1 MKKLIKIDNKEY
13 LMKSSAYT
21 QFAYKNETGRSFLSD
36 LQEIA
41 KLKNKD
47 NKGADDL
54 DKITE
59 LILKISYVMIQEA
72 DQSQVQDYDS
82 FIKGIENLYDNP
94 QWIED
99 IIVLA
104 STPISRQLQKAQ

>member
-21 QFAYKNETGRSFLSD
+21 QFAYKNETGRSFLND
-36 LQEIA
+36 LQGLV
-41 KLKNKD
+41 KLKNKE
-47 NKGADDL
+47 NKGVDDL

-59 LILKISYVMIQEA
+59 IVLKISYVMIQEA
-72 DQSQVQDYDS
+72 DQSQVQDYNS
-82 FIKGIENLYDNP
+82 FIQGIENLYDNP

-99 IIVLA
+99 VIVLA
-104 STPISRQLQKAQ
+104 CTPLSRQLQKAQ